1 MVNIRTARKTD
12 LNECAKLSKLSELQ
26 IDERK
31 YPDKKYLS
39 EFLGSLFVVAEDNK
53 KVIGYALGEKE
64 KYKVVSL
71 NILVVDKKFRGRGIG
86 KLLLNEFIKRAKELG
101 LKELYTFVPK
111 WNEKTMN
118 FYKNNK
124 FYDMK
129 YYAYFTKKI

>member
-64 KYKVVSL
+64 KHKVVSL
-71 NILVVDKKFRGRGIG
+71 NILVVDKKFRGKGIG
-86 KLLLNEFIKRAKELG
+86 KLLLNEFIKRAKTLG

-111 WNEKTMN
+111 
-118 FYKNNK
+118 
-124 FYDMK
+124 
-129 YYAYFTKKI
+129 